1 MQKIKIVP
9 FHTYHYHLILK
20 TNTYTVGSILRLR
33 QKIHRKNKLFT
44 ELSYLPMHNFARCDK
59 KGTLPNL
66 LTGGSFYQNLSKY
79 DQKWSK
85 FDMK

>member
-9 FHTYHYHLILK
+9 FHTYNYHLLK

-33 QKIHRKNKLFT
+33 QKIRRKNKLFT

-66 LTGGSFYQNLSKY
+66 LTGRSFYQNLSKSIKNG
-79 DQKWSK
+79 QNLT
-85 FDMK
+85 